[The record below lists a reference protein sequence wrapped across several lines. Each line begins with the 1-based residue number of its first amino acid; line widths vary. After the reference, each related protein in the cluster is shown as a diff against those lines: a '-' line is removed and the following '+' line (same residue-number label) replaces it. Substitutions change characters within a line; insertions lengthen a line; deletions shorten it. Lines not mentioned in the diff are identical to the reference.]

1 VTAAAAAA
9 ADEVGRD
16 MSEQDGQA
24 CLAVAYAEARSV
36 LKGGA
41 VQVSE
46 KCKAVANAALSQ
58 LAYYAG
64 AKRSRQRQSS
74 SARSFRAACRG
85 WEYRKRDASRQLPRR
100 GS

>member
-36 LKGGA
+36 LKGSA
-41 VQVSE
+41 VYIGGFQATASE
-46 KCKAVANAALSQ
+46 SRLS
-58 LAYYAG
+58 G
-64 AKRSRQRQSS
+64 G
-74 SARSFRAACRG
+74 SARTMWCADAPRDTVPVASNDERPLQDSRRPLPGRAEG
-85 WEYRKRDASRQLPRR
+85 E
-100 GS
+100 